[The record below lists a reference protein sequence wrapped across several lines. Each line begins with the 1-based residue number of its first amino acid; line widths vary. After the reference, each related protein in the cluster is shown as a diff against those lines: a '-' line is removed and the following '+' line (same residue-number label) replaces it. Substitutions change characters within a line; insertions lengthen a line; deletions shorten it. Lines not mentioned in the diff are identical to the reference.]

1 VHCSSFPYRKE
12 VFLLVKP
19 IEILI
24 IEDDKRIADIH
35 RRFIEKIDGFTVVG
49 SAHTGEE
56 AKDWVLALLPD
67 LVLLDVYLPDVLGTE
82 LMTFIHENSP
92 ETDIIFITAA
102 AEIEIVKKAFR
113 RGVVDYILKPLT
125 FDRFKESLI
134 SYKNKRET
142 LVGEGVMQ
150 EDSIKLL
157 WNQLGPGKLNP
168 DATPP
173 KGIDPITKEK
183 VVSHLKNI
191 EGGITAETLGLEIGV
206 SRSTAR
212 RYLEYLVSEKRAY
225 TELLYGSVG
234 RPERRYFI
242 KKR

>member
-1 VHCSSFPYRKE
+1 MTN
-12 VFLLVKP
+12 P

-35 RRFIEKIDGFTVVG
+35 RRFIEKIDSFTVIG

-82 LMTFIHENSP
+82 LMTFIHDNSP

-102 AEIEIVKKAFR
+102 AEIDIVKKAFR
-113 RGVVDYILKPLT
+113 HGVVDYILKPLT
-125 FDRFKESLI
+125 FDRFKESLLT
-134 SYKNKRET
+134 YKNKRET
-142 LVGEGVMQ
+142 LLGEGVVQ

-157 WNQLGPGKLNP
+157 WNQTSSHTPIANT
-168 DATPP
+168 ASPP
-173 KGIDPITKEK
+173 KGIDPITKEN
-183 VVSHLKNI
+183 VVNHIKNI
-191 EGGITAETLGLEIGV
+191 EGGITAEMLGLEIGV

-212 RYLEYLVSEKRAY
+212 RYLEYLVSEKRAF

-234 RPERRYFI
+234 RPERRYLI

>member
-1 VHCSSFPYRKE
+1 MTD
-12 VFLLVKP
+12 L

-24 IEDDKRIADIH
+24 IEDDLRIADIH
-35 RRFIEKIDGFTVVG
+35 KRFIEKIDGFAVVG

-56 AKDWVLALLPD
+56 AKDWISALLPD
-67 LVLLDVYLPDVLGTE
+67 LVLLDVYLPDALGTE
-82 LMTFIHENSP
+82 LMEFIHENSP

-102 AEIEIVKKAFR
+102 SEIEIVKRAFR
-113 RGVVDYILKPLT
+113 HGVIDYILKPLT
-125 FDRFKESLI
+125 FDRFRDSLL
-134 SYKNKRET
+134 SYKDKRESFS
-142 LVGEGVMQ
+142 GEGLMQ
-150 EDSIKLL
+150 EDAIKSL
-157 WNQLGPGKLNP
+157 WNKALSTTSPP
-168 DATPP
+168 DLIPP
-173 KGIDPITKEK
+173 KGIDPLTKEK
-183 VVSHLKNI
+183 VVSHIKSI

-212 RYLEYLVSEKRAY
+212 RYLEYLVSEKRAF

>member
-1 VHCSSFPYRKE
+1 MTN
-12 VFLLVKP
+12 P

-24 IEDDKRIADIH
+24 IEDDRRIADIH
-35 RRFIEKIDGFTVVG
+35 KRFIEKIDGFTVVG
-49 SAHTGEE
+49 SAHTGDE
-56 AKDWVLALLPD
+56 AKDWIASLLPD

-82 LMTFIHENSP
+82 LMGFIHENSP

-113 RGVVDYILKPLT
+113 HGVIDYILKPLT
-125 FDRFKESLI
+125 FDRFRESLL
-134 SYKNKRET
+134 SYKEKRET
-142 LVGEGVMQ
+142 LAGEGLMQ
-150 EDSIKLL
+150 EDTIKSL
-157 WNQLGPGKLNP
+157 WNKAPSASSNP
-168 DATPP
+168 DIIPP

-183 VVSHLKNI
+183 VVSHIKNI

-212 RYLEYLVSEKRAY
+212 RYLEYLVTEKRAF

>member
-1 VHCSSFPYRKE
+1 VT
-12 VFLLVKP
+12 KP

-35 RRFIEKIDGFTVVG
+35 RRFIERIEGFTVIG

-56 AKDWVLALLPD
+56 AKDWVSAIMPD

-82 LMTFIHENSP
+82 LMTFIHDNSP

-102 AEIEIVKKAFR
+102 AEIDIVKKAFR

-125 FDRFKESLI
+125 FDRFKESLL

-142 LVGEGVMQ
+142 FLGEGVMQ

-157 WNQLGPGKLNP
+157 WNQTSSETPQ
-168 DATPP
+168 AHHASPP

-183 VVSHLKNI
+183 VVNHIKNI
-191 EGGITAETLGLEIGV
+191 EDGITAEMLGMEIGV

-212 RYLEYLVSEKRAY
+212 RYLEYLVSEKRAVA
-225 TELLYGSVG
+225 ELLYGSVG
-234 RPERRYFI
+234 RPERRYLI
-242 KKR
+242 KKP